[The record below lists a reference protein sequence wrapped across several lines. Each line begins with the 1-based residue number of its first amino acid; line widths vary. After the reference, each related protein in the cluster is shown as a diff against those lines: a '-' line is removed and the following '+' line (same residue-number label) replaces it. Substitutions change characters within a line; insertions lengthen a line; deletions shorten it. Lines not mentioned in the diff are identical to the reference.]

1 MIASNNS
8 PYNKMIDIANT
19 AKNLI
24 ILLVLS
30 SVSVP
35 AQVLAE
41 TDIWGDE
48 IDSEPTLA
56 EIYYIS
62 LRDREEKSVS
72 VLFKTE
78 PQLSAE
84 AGTGYDRVTIK
95 PGTEVDSIQRP
106 GEVRLNLYRGADNQR
121 VLVGALNVRYYR
133 SDDDKWI
140 PRYLLAQEPII
151 IRQGNRLIPLETTVG
166 SGNAVL
172 VGNNLPNA
180 EGYYSEL
187 TFTLGLG
194 KTFVDS
200 WQLAKSR

>member
-1 MIASNNS
+1 MTHTSKFQFW
-8 PYNKMIDIANT
+8 PVLWLYLVGT
-19 AKNLI
+19 
-24 ILLVLS
+24 LLLAT
-30 SVSVP
+30 P
-35 AQVLAE
+35 ATAE

-48 IDSEPTLA
+48 IDSEPSLA
-56 EIYYIS
+56 EIHYIS
-62 LRDREEKSVS
+62 LRDREQKSVS
-72 VLFKTE
+72 VLFKTG
-78 PQLSAE
+78 PQQSAE
-84 AGTGYDRVTIK
+84 AGTGYDRITIK
-95 PGTEVDSIQRP
+95 PGTEVDSVQRP
-106 GEVRLNLYRGADNQR
+106 GEFRLNLYRGADNQR

>member
-1 MIASNNS
+1 MTHTPKSQFWPILWLYLVGTLLLST
-8 PYNKMIDIANT
+8 PT
-19 AKNLI
+19 A
-24 ILLVLS
+24 
-30 SVSVP
+30 
-35 AQVLAE
+35 AE

-48 IDSEPTLA
+48 IDPEPSLA
-56 EIYYIS
+56 EIHYIS

-72 VLFKTE
+72 VLFKTG
-78 PQLSAE
+78 PQQSAE
-84 AGTGYDRVTIK
+84 AGTGYDRITIK

-106 GEVRLNLYRGADNQR
+106 GETRINLYRGADNQR

-133 SDDDKWI
+133 SDDGKWI
-140 PRYLLAQEPII
+140 PKYILAQEPII
-151 IRQGNRLIPLETTVG
+151 IRQGNRFIPLETAVG

-187 TFTLGLG
+187 TFSMGLG